1 MVIFIESRGSQPMV
15 PPDRNL
21 SSKTLQNAT
30 VDAKCDKKTLQNATR
45 RVAKCN
51 IKRCKMRQN
60 TKILL
65 QNATLI

>member
-1 MVIFIESRGSQPMV
+1 MVIFIESRGSLPTV
-15 PPDRNL
+15 PPDQDL
-21 SSKTLQNAT
+21 SSKMLQNAT
-30 VDAKCDKKTLQNATR
+30 VDAKCNKKTLQNATR

-51 IKRCKMRQN
+51 IKRCEMRQN